1 MIARWKSLPMAQRWM
16 LAVLAFVVAIAQID
30 QPYPAVAPLHH
41 TPTVLLLLASPY
53 LLTRWPLS
61 NAAVGCIVAFFLLH
75 TLAGRYTYT
84 MTPYDDWAAAIT
96 GHSINTLFG
105 WERNNFDRLVH
116 FTFGLTAI
124 LPAYEILTKY
134 LGVGHRFAIYIG
146 LEFVMGISAVYE
158 LFEWGLAEV
167 IAGDAAAQY
176 NGQQGDVWDAQKDM
190 ALALL
195 GALFTSG
202 ILICQKYRGM
212 LDRV

>member
-1 MIARWKSLPMAQRWM
+1 MISRWKSLPAAQRWM
-16 LAVLAFVVAIAQID
+16 LAILAFVVAIAQIN

-41 TPTVLLLLASPY
+41 TPTVILLLASPF

-61 NAAVGCIVAFFLLH
+61 NKAVACIIAFFLLH

-84 MTPYDDWAAAIT
+84 MTPYDAWSKALT
-96 GHSINTLFG
+96 GGSINAFFG

-116 FTFGLTAI
+116 FTFGLMAI
-124 LPAYEILTKY
+124 LPAYEILTRY

-190 ALALL
+190 ALAFV
-195 GALFTSG
+195 GALVTSS
-202 ILICQKYRGM
+202 ILIAQRVRRGE
-212 LDRV
+212 VSA

>member
-1 MIARWKSLPMAQRWM
+1 MIARWKSLPATQRWM
-16 LAVLAFVVAIAQID
+16 LVVLAVFVLLAQIN

-41 TPTVLLLLASPY
+41 TPTVILLLASPY

-61 NAAVGCIVAFFLLH
+61 NKAVGCIVAFFLLH

-84 MTPYDDWAAAIT
+84 MTPYDDWAKVLT
-96 GHSINTLFG
+96 GYSINGAFG
-105 WERNNFDRLVH
+105 WDRNNFDRLVH
-116 FTFGLTAI
+116 FTFGLMAI
-124 LPAYEILTKY
+124 LPAYEILTRY

-190 ALALL
+190 ALAFL
-195 GALFTSG
+195 GALITSAA
-202 ILICQKYRGM
+202 LIWQKMRGR
-212 LDRV
+212 LYNA